1 MKKNIISVVLLALLV
16 VLFILFIPKS
26 TFAEENKKVNK
37 IDITIQ
43 NPIIGNKLSTDWQVT
58 VEGVDSSNV
67 IQDYIEWQSEDLK
80 NVTSDIAESGKKYR
94 ADLSFK
100 ISKDYVLSDD
110 CKAYINGTKVS
121 IVDYIE
127 DTNYDSIHIFSDLFQ
142 ARVQKEISKIEMIIP
157 ELVIGEKLCTDISKI
172 QVKID
177 DNENLDVTNVKW
189 LSEDLKDLS
198 NDIIEAGK
206 KYRAQVDF
214 NVPNKYGVSSNVII
228 TVNGDQVHFKNMSSY
243 EFNYAT
249 LGDKNYDYASVIS
262 NPIEAKDNIDEN
274 KQENN
279 TKATKTIKNPKTG
292 DTIVKVI
299 IISVLSMIG
308 IAYIINSIRKQN
320 I

>member
-1 MKKNIISVVLLALLV
+1 MKKNIISAALLALLV
-16 VLFILFIPKS
+16 VLFTLFIPKS
-26 TFAEENKKVNK
+26 TFAAEEVNK

-43 NPIIGNKLSTDWQVT
+43 NPVIGNKLSTDWQVT

-67 IQDYIEWQSEDLK
+67 IKDSIKWLSEDL
-80 NVTSDIAESGKKYR
+80 NNLSSDIAESGKKYC
-94 ADLSFK
+94 ADLSVK
-100 ISKDYVLSDD
+100 ISKNYVVSND
-110 CKAYINGTKVS
+110 CKVYINGTEVLV
-121 IVDYIE
+121 VDNTE
-127 DTNYDSIHIFSDLFQ
+127 GTNYNEIHIFSNPLQ
-142 ARVQKEISKIEMIIP
+142 ARVQKEISKIEIITP

-198 NDIIEAGK
+198 SDIIEAGK
-206 KYRAQVDF
+206 KYRAQVEF

-228 TVNGDQVHFKNMSSY
+228 TVNGNQVHFENMSSY

-249 LGDKNYDYASVIS
+249 LGNKNYDYASVIS
-262 NPIEAKDNIDEN
+262 NPIEAEGNIDEN

-299 IISVLSMIG
+299 IVSVLSMIG